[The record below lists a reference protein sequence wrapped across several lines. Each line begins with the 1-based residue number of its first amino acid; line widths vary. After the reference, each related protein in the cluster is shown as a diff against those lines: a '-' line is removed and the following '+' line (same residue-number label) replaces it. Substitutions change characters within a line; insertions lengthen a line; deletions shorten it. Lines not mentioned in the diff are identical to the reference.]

1 MKELLSNLNYLYV
14 VTEVID
20 ILIAAYVIYKLLML
34 IKGTRAVQLIK
45 GILVLLIASNISDVL
60 NLYTIK
66 WILDKTWATIF
77 VALAVI
83 FQPEL
88 RRALEQ
94 LGRGQF
100 FVRVNNELG
109 MGDMLR
115 LIDEVTRCALKL
127 AKTKTG
133 TLIIVER
140 ETGINDYIETG
151 IKIDGVISAEFLM
164 NIFVPQTPL
173 HDGAVIIRGDRVV
186 AAGCF
191 LPLSDNPYLDS
202 SLGTRHRAA
211 LGITEISDAVAVIV
225 SEETGTIS
233 VAYEGKLVRYLE
245 EKTLRDKLQELLVPK
260 PTTTSHFW
268 NRRVTS

>member
-1 MKELLSNLNYLYV
+1 MLPDWSYLRILTQILDV
-14 VTEVID
+14 VIV
-20 ILIAAYVIYKLLML
+20 AFVIYKLLML

-45 GILVLLIASNISDVL
+45 GILVLLVASNVSDWL
-60 NLYTIK
+60 NLETIR

-100 FVRVNNELG
+100 FARHSGE
-109 MGDMLR
+109 MGAGDILR
-115 LIDEVTRCALKL
+115 LIDEIARCIVSSAR
-127 AKTKTG
+127 TKTG
-133 TLIIVER
+133 TLIILER

-151 IKIDGVISAEFLM
+151 IKIDGVVSAEFLG
-164 NIFVPQTPL
+164 NIFIPQTPL
-173 HDGAVIIRGDRVV
+173 HDGAVIIRGNRVV
-186 AAGCF
+186 AAACF
-191 LPLSDNPYLDS
+191 LPLSDNPYLES

-211 LGITEISDAVAVIV
+211 LGITEISDALALVV

-233 VAYEGKLVRYLE
+233 LGYEGKLVRHLD
-245 EKTLRDKLQELLVPK
+245 EKSLRDMLQEMLVPK
-260 PTTTSHFW
+260 TTSTHFW
-268 NRRVTS
+268 HRRA

>member
-1 MKELLSNLNYLYV
+1 LLPELNYSQILLQGL
-14 VTEVID
+14 D
-20 ILIAAYVIYKLLML
+20 ILVVAIVIYKLLML

-45 GILVLLIASNISDVL
+45 GILFLLVASTASEWLHLD
-60 NLYTIK
+60 TIK
-66 WILDKTWATIF
+66 WILEKTWATVF

-100 FVRVNNELG
+100 FARHSDEIG
-109 MGDMLR
+109 AAEMLR
-115 LIDEVTRCALKL
+115 MVEEIVRCMVISSRNRIGALIVL
-127 AKTKTG
+127 
-133 TLIIVER
+133 ER

-151 IKIDGVISAEFLM
+151 IKIDGIVSAEVLI

-173 HDGAVIIRGDRVV
+173 HDGAVIIRGNRVV

-191 LPLSDNPYLDS
+191 LPLSDNPHLDS
-202 SLGTRHRAA
+202 ALGTRHRAA
-211 LGITEISDAVAVIV
+211 LGISEISDALALVV

-233 VAYEGKLVRYLE
+233 LAHEGRLIRHLD
-245 EKTLRDKLQELLVPK
+245 EKGLRDALQEELVPK
-260 PTTTSHFW
+260 THNTYFW
-268 NRRVTS
+268 RRRA